1 MAEIVDLLAVE
12 ASLVLLASVVLEI
25 ALVRGSRI
33 VLILFYF
40 CLQQALRVLDSKLSL
55 ILLVICLLQVEAGA
69 M

>member
-12 ASLVLLASVVLEI
+12 APLVLLASVVLEI

-40 CLQQALRVLDSKLSL
+40 CLQQALGVLDSKLS
-55 ILLVICLLQVEAGA
+55 
-69 M
+69 